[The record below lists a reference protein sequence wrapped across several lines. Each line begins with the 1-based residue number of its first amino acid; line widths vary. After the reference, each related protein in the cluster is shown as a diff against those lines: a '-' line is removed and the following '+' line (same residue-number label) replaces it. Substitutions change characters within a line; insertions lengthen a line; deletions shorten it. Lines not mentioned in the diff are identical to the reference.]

1 MVGPGVLSFGTFGDV
16 FSDETDIRPT
26 ILTLIGLKD
35 DYAHDGR
42 VLFEALSPNA
52 LPVSLRTDATLLAL
66 LAQTYKA
73 ITAPVGEL
81 GVRTLTGIA
90 TRAAEADSAT
100 YAVLDAQIKALT
112 ARRDAVAGKMI
123 AMLEDAAFAG
133 RPIDRAAAVVL
144 IREADDLLGVG
155 P

>member
-1 MVGPGVLSFGTFGDV
+1 LISTTAAFGSIGRPAKECAGTLGPVHPRRLRLRR
-16 FSDETDIRPT
+16 ETDIRPT
-26 ILTLIGLKD
+26 ILALIGLKD

-52 LPVSLRTDATLLAL
+52 LPISLRTDATLLAL

-81 GVRTLTGIA
+81 GVTTLTGIA

-100 YAVLDAQIKALT
+100 YAVLDLT
-112 ARRDAVAGKMI
+112 TRRDAVAGKM
-123 AMLEDAAFAG
+123 LS
-133 RPIDRAAAVVL
+133 P
-144 IREADDLLGVG
+144 
-155 P
+155 